1 MAMRGASTFPAARKS
16 VKSRKSQ
23 GLAVKLGEN
32 PRVRVAVVGHVE
44 WVEFVRGDH
53 VPAAGEIVHASASFQ
68 EPAGGGAVAAVQL
81 ARMVGRSTLLTALGP
96 DELAARAEERLS
108 ELGVRVD
115 AATREAP
122 TRRAHT
128 FLDSR
133 GERTITT
140 IGERLEP
147 KRADPLDWDALDG
160 ADGVYVTA
168 ADDDA
173 LRAARQAKVLV
184 ASPRTGMVLAES
196 GLMLDALIYSDRDE
210 FESSIAKALEPR
222 PALLVATHG
231 ADGGRY
237 ETAGGE
243 SGIWKPAPLPGP
255 MVDAYGSGDTFA
267 AAVTYGLAAG
277 ETVESSLELAAEASA
292 SCLTR
297 SGPYG

>member
-1 MAMRGASTFPAARKS
+1 
-16 VKSRKSQ
+16 
-23 GLAVKLGEN
+23 VKLGEN
-32 PRVRVAVVGHVE
+32 PRVRIAVVGHVE

-81 ARMVGRSTLLTALGP
+81 ARMAGGSTLLTALGG
-96 DELAARAEERLS
+96 DELAARTKERLT
-108 ELGVRVD
+108 ELGVRVH

-140 IGERLEP
+140 IGDRLEP
-147 KRADPLDWDALDG
+147 ERADPLRWEALDG

-168 ADDDA
+168 ADVGA
-173 LRAARQAKVLV
+173 LRAAREAKVLV
-184 ASPRTGMVLAES
+184 ASPRTGRVLAES
-196 GLMLDALIYSDRDE
+196 GLMLDALVYSDRDE
-210 FESSIAKALEPR
+210 LESSLARTLEPR
-222 PALLVATHG
+222 PALLVATRG
-231 ADGGRY
+231 PDGGRY
-237 ETAGGE
+237 ETADGR
-243 SGIWKPAPLPGP
+243 SGTWNAAPLPGP
-255 MVDAYGSGDTFA
+255 VADAYGCGDTFA

-277 ETVESSLELAAEASA
+277 ETVDSSLELAAEASA